1 MPNNGSNYNF
11 YIGVRSTTGH
21 NTSAND
27 DCSVSFDLQ
36 DQQDIKVIHGKIGD
50 GDTYSGGDWG
60 TNYPSSGSVSEDTD
74 YYITYIRT
82 STGFTVQIRSGS
94 HTGTLLYDD
103 DKASSKSPTGL
114 QYIWIGWTNR
124 GQTTGADW
132 VGTIDD
138 FEIYD
143 GVTSLD
149 AKWVERGTA

>member
-1 MPNNGSNYNF
+1 MFRKNILSKYVIF
-11 YIGVRSTTGH
+11 LTLIQ
-21 NTSAND
+21 
-27 DCSVSFDLQ
+27 SVWSQ
-36 DQQDIKVIHGKIGD
+36 DFNIARIHYPG
-50 GDTYSGGDWG
+50 GGDWG

-94 HTGTLLYDD
+94 HTGTLLYDS
-103 DKASSKSPTGL
+103 DKTSSKTPTGL
-114 QYIWIGWTNR
+114 QYIWLGWSNR
-124 GQTTGADW
+124 GQSTGADW

-149 AKWVERGTA
+149 ATWKERGSA